1 MNPIAI
7 TCETDIDRPAAEVW
21 AVLAD
26 YGRDPEWRQGVT
38 TMAPDPAGLVR
49 VGTTTAEEMHFA
61 GQTRHNDGEVIAVD
75 PGRSFRWR
83 TVTGA
88 DAEGSRTVTPLEERR
103 CQVRLELVVRPHGF
117 EALLAPMLG
126 RMLRRTVAAD
136 LVRLQALVE
145 ATVPAGG

>member
-1 MNPIAI
+1 MNPITI
-7 TCETDIDRPAAEVW
+7 TCETDIDRPAAEAW
-21 AVLAD
+21 AVVAD
-26 YGRDPEWRQGVT
+26 YGHDPEWRQGVT

-49 VGTTTAEEMHFA
+49 VGTTTAEEMRFA
-61 GQTRHNDGEVIAVD
+61 GQTRHNAGEVTAVE

-88 DAEGSRTVTPLEERR
+88 DAEGGRSVEPLGSDR
-103 CQVRLELVVRPHGF
+103 CRVRLELVVRPHGF

-136 LVRLQALVE
+136 LVRLTALVE
-145 ATVPAGG
+145 AAVPASR